1 MFSET
6 AQLSGE
12 FTQGPVE
19 VKNPMAAKNTY
30 AKKRTDLRRA
40 APKPLA
46 IAPEDPAPVA
56 AGIQSLFSLVSMMRA
71 MNAEPAGSPLNP
83 KVILS
88 GSAVEVRFAD
98 SNGNV
103 ESVPAEMQVS
113 PDQLQRI
120 ERTLKVLSMRLAKFE
135 QKEQTAGPGD
145 LVSRLEK
152 ELHELRQTNTR
163 LDEKLTAQNETLE
176 TLRTAVEQNEQMMET
191 LVDSMNMMDDLGDA
205 ALGPE
210 LVLPSTT
217 LAS

>member
-1 MFSET
+1 MSSET

-30 AKKRTDLRRA
+30 AKKKSDPRRV

-46 IAPEDPAPVA
+46 MTPEDPAPVA
-56 AGIQSLFSLVSMMRA
+56 AGIQSLFSLVSMMRT

-88 GSAVEVRFAD
+88 GSGVEVRFAD
-98 SNGNV
+98 SNGRV

-120 ERTLKVLSMRLAKFE
+120 ERSLKVLGMRVAKVE
-135 QKEQTAGPGD
+135 QQEQASGSED
-145 LVSRLEK
+145 LVGKFEK
-152 ELHELRQTNTR
+152 ELRELRQTNAR
-163 LDEKLTAQNETLE
+163 LEEKISAQNETLQA
-176 TLRTAVEQNEQMMET
+176 LRASVEQNEQMMET